1 MSATLNQVV
10 IRGDARRIFELAWAV
25 EEWPN
30 WLPHYRWV
38 RLLAVEPERRTV
50 EMAASRTGWPV
61 RWVSQQWAEPDR
73 LRIRFRHV
81 GGLSRGMDVEW
92 RIDPGTEGV
101 HVAIHH
107 ELCLETPLLRS
118 APGKW
123 VVGELFVKAI
133 ASRTLACLKA
143 RVEAE
148 SRRSA

>member
-1 MSATLNQVV
+1 MGATENRVV
-10 IRGDARRIFELAWAV
+10 IQGDARRVFELAWAV

-38 RLLAVEPERRTV
+38 RLLAEADGKRTV

-61 RWVSQQWAEPDR
+61 RWISDQWADRER

-92 RIDPGTEGV
+92 RIDPGPEGV
-101 HVAIHH
+101 RVSIRH
-107 ELCLETPLLRS
+107 ELCLEAPVLRS
-118 APGKW
+118 APGRW

-133 ASRTLACLKA
+133 AARTLACLKA

-148 SRRSA
+148 QGRSR

>member
-1 MSATLNQVV
+1 MTSTHNRVL
-10 IRGDARRIFELAWAV
+10 IRGDARRVFELAWAV
-25 EEWPN
+25 EEWPA

-38 RLLAVEPERRTV
+38 RLLGEEQGRRTV

-61 RWVSQQWAEPDR
+61 RWVSHQWRDAER

-92 RIDPGTEGV
+92 RIDPGPDGV
-101 HVAIHH
+101 EVTIHH
-107 ELCLETPLLRS
+107 DLRLETPLIRT
-118 APGKW
+118 APGRW

-148 SRRSA
+148 SARST